1 MSFLNRV
8 KTRLQDFWRAD
19 SGIISTEVIIMT
31 PLLVWVFLS
40 LFVWWDAFRVKNT
53 AVKATV
59 AIADMI
65 SRESAPISN
74 GYIDGMSRI
83 YRYATAARE
92 ASWLRVTLLQYD
104 EVSDSYRR
112 IWSRS
117 TNSVEAPVHTHD
129 SVAEMRHALPQIVD
143 ADTLMLVETW
153 QIWTPSFTVGLPEQL
168 FYEVTT
174 EKMRSQALLQIG

>member
-1 MSFLNRV
+1 MPLWDRMKSRMLA
-8 KTRLQDFWRAD
+8 FWRSD

-65 SRESAPISN
+65 SRESAPINN
-74 GYIDGMSRI
+74 GYIDGMARI
-83 YRYATAARE
+83 YRYATSARE
-92 ASWLRVTLLQYD
+92 ETWLRVTLLQYHED
-104 EVSDSYRR
+104 SDSYRR
-112 IWSRS
+112 VWSRS
-117 TNSVEAPVHTHD
+117 TNPAEAPVHT
-129 SVAEMRHALPQIVD
+129 AESIAQMRRALPRIVD

-153 QIWTPSFTVGLPEQL
+153 QIWTPSFTVGLPRQL

-174 EKMRSQALLQIG
+174 EKMRSQALLQIS